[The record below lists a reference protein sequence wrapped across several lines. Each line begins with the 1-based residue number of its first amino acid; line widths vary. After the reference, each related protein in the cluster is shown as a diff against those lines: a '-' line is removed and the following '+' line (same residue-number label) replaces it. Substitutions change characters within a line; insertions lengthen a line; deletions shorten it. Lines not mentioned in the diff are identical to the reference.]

1 MTFARVGT
9 RPLAVVGVISD
20 STAQAL
26 GTDVLV
32 SLATYDRLYA
42 ERVDASLLVKVSDGS
57 SVGSAQRDL
66 ESALSALPPV
76 EVRDQ
81 AAAADARTRVVDQI
95 VGMVTV
101 LLLLSVLIAMLGI
114 TNTLALSIL
123 ERTREIGLLRAVGMT
138 RGQLRWAIRA
148 EAVLT
153 SAVGL
158 VVGLALGVGFAAV
171 ALTAA
176 GHDRGGAVSLP
187 IGVLAMVTGIAA
199 VVGLVAGVV
208 PARRAA
214 RMEVLAA
221 IADT

>member
-1 MTFARVGT
+1 
-9 RPLAVVGVISD
+9 
-20 STAQAL
+20 
-26 GTDVLV
+26 
-32 SLATYDRLYA
+32 
-42 ERVDASLLVKVSDGS
+42 
-57 SVGSAQRDL
+57 
-66 ESALSALPPV
+66 V

-101 LLLLSVLIAMLGI
+101 LLLFSVLIAMLGI

-138 RGQLRWAIRA
+138 RRQLRAAILA

-158 VVGLALGVGFAAV
+158 VVGLVLGVGFAAV

-176 GHDRGGAVSLP
+176 GHDRGGAVSVP